1 VTDPAQLFAQN
12 LEAAFRVGQRLA
24 QAQDHLRPVLPLS
37 EDLPGDSLDDD
48 NVVWIDAFWFEAGQ
62 LRNQLAH
69 SYPLSNP
76 KQIHRING
84 AFGRTGLL
92 LATFNSVRTHAHDK
106 GLARIPVGPLPET
119 DLQP

>member
-1 VTDPAQLFAQN
+1 MTDPAQLFAQN

-24 QAQDHLRPVLPLS
+24 QFLEKLGLVPSAAA
-37 EDLPGDSLDDD
+37 
-48 NVVWIDAFWFEAGQ
+48 WFDAGL